1 MDITSEFI
9 TIIKHLYPKTN
20 DEITELAD
28 KIFPNY
34 FSSTELS
41 NLLSLLKKGYFHK

>member
-41 NLLSLLKKGYFHK
+41 NLLSLLKNGYFHK